1 MFGKREQIDLN
12 FGHVKLNI
20 HANIF
25 GIITNRIEVE
35 YVVSKLMEWKYV
47 GTREG
52 TNKQANND
60 KKYSMSNFKKKQER
74 RKMIQKKRALES
86 PK

>member
-1 MFGKREQIDLN
+1 MFRKREQIYLN
-12 FGHVKLNI
+12 LGHVKLNI

-25 GIITNRIEVE
+25 GIITNRIEVK
-35 YVVSKLMEWKYV
+35 YVVSILMEWKYM

-60 KKYSMSNFKKKQER
+60 KKYSMSNFKKS
-74 RKMIQKKRALES
+74 RKGEK
-86 PK
+86 